1 MFSVEP
7 QFARSEVLRIFFH
20 SQIYLFLGAAIVTTG
35 IVAAAF
41 AVLRKRLDRLL
52 FWFSLFA
59 ILYGVRLCMNYQM
72 IWALGLRPMGLR
84 RLMIA
89 IGFLVPIPAF
99 FFFRRLNVLGGVGR
113 WVTNIAWPIVL
124 ALAIATLAIGPRTYF
139 RDINNWVVIVTLIV
153 FAVELILVGRGSED
167 VTLIRR
173 GLFIFIVCALYDNV
187 SGIYGY
193 YYNIEPFSFIILLAA
208 LGVVAA
214 RRALAT
220 EEQLAVI
227 QKELD
232 IAQRIQR
239 SILPSSFPA
248 SRSFRVAARYLPM
261 STVAGDFY
269 DFLRGDDQEVGLF
282 IADVSGHGVPAA
294 LIASMVKLAAAARH
308 DDADDPS
315 SLLLGMNNILF
326 GNTQSQF
333 VTAAYVYLNA
343 SSQELRYSAAAH
355 PPMLLLRGG
364 EVTEIAENGLM
375 LAAFD
380 FASYSTV
387 THSIQQGDRL
397 VLYTDGVLEAT
408 NAAEEEFGSERL
420 HALLRETA
428 GLGHSDAADR
438 IISSVRQWSATQN
451 DDLTLLLCDYTA

>member
-1 MFSVEP
+1 MSVEP

-20 SQIYLFLGAAIVTTG
+20 AQIYLFLGSAIVTTG
-35 IVAAAF
+35 VVAAAL
-41 AVLRKRLDRLL
+41 AVMRRRFDRLL

-59 ILYGVRLCMNYQM
+59 ILYGARLCMNYQM
-72 IWALGLRPMGLR
+72 LWALGLRPVGFR
-84 RLMIA
+84 RVVIA
-89 IGFLVPIPAF
+89 VGFLVPIPAF
-99 FFFRRLNVLGGVGR
+99 FFFRRLNVLGGLGR

-124 ALAIATLAIGPRTYF
+124 GLAIATLAVGPQGYF
-139 RDINNWVVIVTLIV
+139 RTINNTVVIAALIV
-153 FAVELILVGRGSED
+153 FAFELVRAGRGSPD
-167 VTLIRR
+167 LTLIRA

-187 SGIYGY
+187 SGIFGH
-193 YYNIEPFSFIILLAA
+193 YYNIEPFSFIVLLAA
-208 LGVVAA
+208 LGIVAG
-214 RRALAT
+214 RRALAN

-261 STVAGDFY
+261 SSVAGDFY
-269 DFLRGDDQEVGLF
+269 DFLRADDQEAGLF

-294 LIASMVKLAAAARH
+294 LIASMVKLAAAARS

-315 SLLLGMNNILF
+315 SLLLGMNSILF
-326 GNTQSQF
+326 GNTQKQF

-343 SSQELRYSAAAH
+343 ASQELRYSAAAH

-364 EVTEIAENGLM
+364 EVTEITENGLM

-387 THSIQQGDRL
+387 THSIRRGDRL
-397 VLYTDGVLEAT
+397 VLYTDGVLEAA
-408 NAAEEEFGSERL
+408 NADEEEFGRDRL

-428 GLGHSDAADR
+428 GLSHADAADR
-438 IISSVRQWSATQN
+438 IISSVRQWSAAQS